1 MDERRTVKVSKY
13 LSRHLRHQPARIGLT
28 LDPAGWVDIDTLITA
43 AAEHGFRFTREELD
57 RVVATNDKRR
67 FTVDG
72 ARIRANQGH
81 TVAVDLGLPPAT
93 PPPYLY
99 HGTHPRALESIR
111 ATGLKPMDRHAVH
124 LSPDR
129 DTATRVADRRRAPA
143 LSALPRTSLT
153 SPAPPGPTAYPRTH
167 ESASEHRDPAV
178 PPLARRRPR
187 HLGARRAAGLPHGVH
202 LRPPVLAQLP

>member
-1 MDERRTVKVSKY
+1 MDPMDERRTVKVSKY

-111 ATGLKPMDRHAVH
+111 GTGLKPMDRHAVH
-124 LSPDR
+124 LSP
-129 DTATRVADRRRAPA
+129 TATPPPVSVPA
-143 LSALPRTSLT
+143 GAARSSSWSTPVPCTATAMSSMSA
-153 SPAPPGPTAYPRTH
+153 PTA
-167 ESASEHRDPAV
+167 S
-178 PPLARRRPR
+178 
-187 HLGARRAAGLPHGVH
+187 G
-202 LRPPVLAQLP
+202 